1 MLSLKIRFRRLSAER
16 LTANHN
22 QYVYMYRIS
31 TCITKFMY
39 IHTLL
44 QKHNDI
50 LGMLECRSPV
60 YGNPQ
65 EHALNT

>member
-1 MLSLKIRFRRLSAER
+1 MHAFI
-16 LTANHN
+16 
-22 QYVYMYRIS
+22 
-31 TCITKFMY
+31 KFVY

-50 LGMLECRSPV
+50 LGMLECPSPV